1 MNHVLFVSI
10 GGFLLLEFV
19 LFTKEAIHTAIVS
32 RRLNKY
38 LKDKHY
44 PLWRELTSFKTI
56 GPGVVNSSRSLPWLF
71 RDDPEEEGELVRL
84 KDIVRIRTRWFFIT
98 GGAFFL
104 TFIFMFVAS
113 IVYAIFIS

>member
-1 MNHVLFVSI
+1 MNYILLLSM

-44 PLWRELTSFKTI
+44 SLWRKLTSFKTI
-56 GPGVVNSSRSLPWLF
+56 GPGVVNSARSLPWLF
-71 RDDPEEEGELVRL
+71 RDDPEEEDELVHL
-84 KDIVRIRTRWFFIT
+84 KDIVRVRTRWFFIT
-98 GGAFFL
+98 GGAFFF
-104 TFIFMFVAS
+104 TVICMFVAA
-113 IVYAIFIS
+113 IVYAIFM